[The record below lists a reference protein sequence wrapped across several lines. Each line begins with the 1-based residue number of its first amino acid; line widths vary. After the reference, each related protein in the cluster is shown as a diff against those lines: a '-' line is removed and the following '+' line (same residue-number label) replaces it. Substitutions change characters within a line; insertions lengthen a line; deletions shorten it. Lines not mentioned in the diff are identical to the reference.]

1 METKN
6 KDFTLPLRQTD
17 VSGSYKQILF
27 NDHFQNFKAYNLHT
41 EWVNKTIQRKKDIEI
56 YGYSKTEMDK
66 DCVNLFS
73 EWSR

>member
-27 NDHFQNFKAYNLHT
+27 NDH
-41 EWVNKTIQRKKDIEI
+41 
-56 YGYSKTEMDK
+56 
-66 DCVNLFS
+66 VNLFS